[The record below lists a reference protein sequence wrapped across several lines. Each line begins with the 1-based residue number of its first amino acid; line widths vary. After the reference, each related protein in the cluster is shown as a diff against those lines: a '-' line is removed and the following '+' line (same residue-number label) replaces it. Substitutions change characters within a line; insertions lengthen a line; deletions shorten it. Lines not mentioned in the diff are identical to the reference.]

1 MSTHKTPV
9 NAYLNDEELTLL
21 KQAQEKYITDGN
33 GNASIRTILLIGA
46 KCVLSKTAWHK
57 QNREYTLRMFISK
70 ANRNNDNYKNPALV

>member
-46 KCVLSKTAWHK
+46 KCVLSKTA
-57 QNREYTLRMFISK
+57 
-70 ANRNNDNYKNPALV
+70 